1 MSTDTSA
8 TAGVT
13 RTTDTY
19 IDAWNELDGGR
30 RARLVESAWAADGHY
45 LDPMLE
51 AAGHAAIS
59 DMAAAVHA
67 QYPGHRFR
75 RVSGVDVHHDRVR
88 FAWELVGPDG
98 APVVGGIDIGELAP
112 DGRLQRITGFFGD
125 LPAA

>member
-1 MSTDTSA
+1 MTTDTSA

-13 RTTDTY
+13 RTADTY

-30 RARLVESAWAADGHY
+30 RARLVESAWAADGQY

-67 QYPGHRFR
+67 RYPGHRFR